1 MAGMAELRTAPP
13 ALDPPA
19 VRVED
24 FEPIARA
31 NLPKDIYDYFA
42 GGAEDEATVA
52 GNRDAFQRWRFRF
65 KVLTGASDP
74 DLRSELFGRQVSMP
88 VQLAAAATQK
98 MAHPEGE
105 LAAASAATAA
115 GVIYNLS
122 TLSTL
127 SLEAVAAAEGMRWFQ
142 LYVFR
147 DRGITT
153 DLVDRAAAAGYQAIV
168 LTVDTPVLGR
178 RERDLRNAFSLPAGF
193 RYENLVGGL
202 AKSGPA
208 EPGQSALA
216 KYFNFQLDHALT
228 FKDLEWLVGHS
239 ELPVLV
245 KGVVRAD
252 DARQAVASGAQGVIV
267 SNHGGRQLDY
277 SIATLD
283 ALPAIV
289 QEIGPEVPVLLDGG
303 VRRGTD
309 VVKALALGARS
320 VMIGRPYLW
329 ALAAGGED
337 AVRRLLTLMRD
348 EIAGSMTLLG
358 IRRLSE
364 LSEDLLART

>member
-1 MAGMAELRTAPP
+1 MAEVKAP
-13 ALDPPA
+13 ATELDVSV

-31 NLPKDIYDYFA
+31 TLPKGIYDYFA
-42 GGAEDEATVA
+42 GGAEDEAAVA
-52 GNRDAFQRWRFRF
+52 GNRDAFQRWRFRYR
-65 KVLTGASDP
+65 VLTGASDP
-74 DLRSELFGRQVSMP
+74 DLRSELFGRPVSMP

-105 LAAASAATAA
+105 LAAARAAVSA
-115 GVIYNLS
+115 GVVYCLS
-122 TLSTL
+122 TLSTI
-127 SLEAVAAAEGMRWFQ
+127 SLESVAAVGGVRWFQ

-153 DLVDRAAAAGYQAIV
+153 DLVDRAAAAGYEAII

-178 RERDLRNAFSLPAGF
+178 RERDFRNAFSLPSGF
-193 RYENLVGGL
+193 RYENLVGRV
-202 AKSGPA
+202 ASAGPA
-208 EPGQSALA
+208 SSGKSALA
-216 KYFNFQLDHALT
+216 EYFSFQLNHALT
-228 FKDLEWLVGHS
+228 FRDLEWLVGLS
-239 ELPVLV
+239 SLPVVV

-252 DARQAVASGAQGVIV
+252 DARHAIASGARGVIV

-283 ALPAIV
+283 ALPAVV
-289 QEIGPEVPVLLDGG
+289 QEVGAEVPVLLDGG

-309 VVKALALGARS
+309 VLKALALGARS

-329 ALAAGGED
+329 ALAAGGE
-337 AVRRLLTLMRD
+337 AGVRRLLTLVHE
-348 EIAGSMTLLG
+348 EIAASMTLLG
-358 IRRLSE
+358 VRRLSE
-364 LSEDLLART
+364 LSDDLLARI

>member
-1 MAGMAELRTAPP
+1 MAGMAELTTAPP
-13 ALDPPA
+13 AVDAPA

-24 FEPIARA
+24 FEPAARA
-31 NLPKDIYDYFA
+31 ILPKGIYDYFA
-42 GGAEDEATVA
+42 GGAEDEAAVS
-52 GNRDAFQRWRFRF
+52 GNRAAFQDWRFRYR
-65 KVLTGASDP
+65 VLTGASDP
-74 DLRSELFGRQVSMP
+74 DLRSELFGRQVAMP
-88 VQLAAAATQK
+88 LQLAAAATQK

-105 LAAASAATAA
+105 LAAASAAAGA
-115 GVIYNLS
+115 GVVYSLS

-127 SLEAVAAAEGMRWFQ
+127 SLEAVAAAGGMRWFQ

-168 LTVDTPVLGR
+168 LTVDTPILGR

-208 EPGQSALA
+208 EQGQSALA
-216 KYFNFQLDHALT
+216 EYFNFQLDHALT

-239 ELPVLV
+239 KLPVLV

-289 QEIGPEVPVLLDGG
+289 QEVGAEVPVLLDGG

-309 VVKALALGARS
+309 VLKALALGARS

-329 ALAAGGED
+329 ALAVGGED
-337 AVRRLLTLMRD
+337 GVGRLLTLFHD
-348 EIAGSMTLLG
+348 ELAASMTLLG
-358 IRRLSE
+358 VRRLSE
-364 LSEDLLART
+364 LSEDLLVRA